1 MKLTWDTTD
10 HYSNYPEVIKK
21 DYKKNFN
28 KYFNQFTKWI
38 DNISKDNSSNLSW
51 WLSTVASRDERESN
65 LYHYLCVYFTLKDNK
80 NKYHLN
86 LIIVNSSAFKKILI
100 RDFKKIYLINVK
112 NAFFFAERLFLKN
125 LFFYFSQFLLIKIIF
140 LKKKLK
146 SKLVLVGTY
155 IINKKNYN
163 FYGNFYKNKNKNI
176 LLVPIFTN
184 ISLKNFFFYILN
196 LNNKNNF
203 LFKENYLRF
212 IDIFYAFFF
221 NSKLNFYKK
230 KFSFLNK
237 FDFSN
242 IIFEE
247 MKSNRYSRSVLQG
260 YLNYFFFRRI
270 KANNIII
277 TKFINS
283 FENQI
288 PDKGWNLG
296 INKYYSKVL
305 NIGHQSVS
313 YHPQFQNLYPTNSEY
328 NSKVLPNNVYLN
340 GSFFVKERN
349 KFCKKIKF
357 CLAKDFKFKKIKKIK
372 KDIEILIL
380 LSGIKLHDIQLLNA
394 IIKNYNYFQKK
405 KIYVYFKFHPILESK
420 HIFQNIS
427 SFNFFKEIKGNGSII
442 IQRSKIIITSS
453 FTAGLY
459 EGLIR
464 NCYTLLYGMHPL
476 DYKLHK
482 KFNNINNFLF
492 FDDLKSM
499 INLLDIYINK
509 KIIFNKKNN
518 SKLKNLKATFFNS

>member
-1 MKLTWDTTD
+1 MNLIWDTTD
-10 HYSNYPEVIKK
+10 HYSNYPEEIKK
-21 DYKKNFN
+21 VYKKNFN
-28 KYFNQFTKWI
+28 KYFNQFTNWI

-65 LYHYLCVYFTLKDNK
+65 LYHYLCVYLTLKDNK
-80 NKYHLN
+80 NKYCLN
-86 LIIVNSSAFKKILI
+86 LIIVNSSVFKKILI
-100 RDFKKIYLINVK
+100 RDFGKVYLINVK
-112 NAFFFAERLFLKN
+112 KAYFFKEKLFFKN
-125 LFFYFSQFLLIKIIF
+125 LFFYFFQFLLIKIIF
-140 LKKKLK
+140 FKKKLK

-163 FYGNFYKNKNKNI
+163 FYGNFYKTENKNI

-184 ISLKNFFFYILN
+184 ISLKNFFFYISN

-203 LFKENYLRF
+203 LFRENYLRF

-221 NSKLNFYKK
+221 NSKVNFYNKN
-230 KFSFLNK
+230 FFFLNK

-247 MKSNRYSRSVLQG
+247 MKTNRYSRSVLQG
-260 YLNYFFFRRI
+260 HLNYFFFRRI
-270 KANNIII
+270 KANNVSI

-296 INKYYSKVL
+296 INKYYSEVL

-340 GSFFVKERN
+340 GSFFIKERN

-357 CLAKDFKFKKIKKIK
+357 HLAKDFKFKKIKKVK

-380 LSGIKLHDIQLLNA
+380 LSGIKPHDIQLLSI

-405 KIYVYFKFHPILESK
+405 KNLCL
-420 HIFQNIS
+420 FQIS
-427 SFNFFKEIKGNGSII
+427 SNFRI
-442 IQRSKIIITSS
+442 
-453 FTAGLY
+453 
-459 EGLIR
+459 
-464 NCYTLLYGMHPL
+464 
-476 DYKLHK
+476 
-482 KFNNINNFLF
+482 
-492 FDDLKSM
+492 
-499 INLLDIYINK
+499 
-509 KIIFNKKNN
+509 
-518 SKLKNLKATFFNS
+518 